1 MSIIL
6 SSEEIEFYR
15 AALAAIPDAL
25 AALDVLEDCEGD
37 LEDAAI
43 AIAIRAGQEP
53 DISAGWIDGLAKR
66 WRHILCHAEVKESLE
81 DGISGDSLTLIT
93 ANTNLPI
100 RLATMVAL
108 YVIKTGVE
116 PFCEPLAAKIS

>member
-15 AALAAIPDAL
+15 AELADVPDAI
-25 AALDVLEDCEGD
+25 AALDVLADCEGD

-66 WRHILCHAEVKESLE
+66 WRHILCHADVKDSLE

-100 RLATMVAL
+100 RLATMIAL

-116 PFCEPLAAKIS
+116 PFCEPLSAKIV